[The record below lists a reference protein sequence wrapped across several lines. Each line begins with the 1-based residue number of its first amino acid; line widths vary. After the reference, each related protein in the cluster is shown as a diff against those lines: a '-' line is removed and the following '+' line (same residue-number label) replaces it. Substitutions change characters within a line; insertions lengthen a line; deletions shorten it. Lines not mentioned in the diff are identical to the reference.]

1 MRESGKSSLGLAGS
15 LLIAHPSLLDPNF
28 RRTILFITASD
39 SVDGSFGFV
48 INRPTG
54 KTVVDFLPDEGLGTL
69 EDVPV
74 FLGGP
79 VAQDQLTFASFGWNA
94 KLQSVV
100 CRTHL
105 LIDEARE
112 LAGDDDVLLRAFVG
126 YSGWSNGQLEAE
138 LDQKAWLVQKPDRD
152 VLDIEKCPTMWQTI
166 MREHGPW
173 FKLLAA
179 APDDPSQN

>member
-1 MRESGKSSLGLAGS
+1 VRESGKSSLGLAGS

-28 RRTILFITASD
+28 RRTILFISTSD
-39 SVDGSFGFV
+39 AEDGSFGFV

-54 KTVVDFLPDEGLGTL
+54 KAVEDFLPDEGLGAL
-69 EDVPV
+69 ESIPV
-74 FLGGP
+74 FIGGP
-79 VAQDQLTFASFGWNA
+79 VAQDQLTFASFEWDE
-94 KLQSVV
+94 KKQSVL

-105 LIDEARE
+105 LINEARE
-112 LAGDDDVLLRAFVG
+112 LADDDTMMVRAFLG
-126 YSGWSNGQLEAE
+126 YSGWSKGQLEAE

-152 VLDIEKCPTMWQTI
+152 MLDIQKCPEMWQTI